1 MAAVLL
7 MASYTFIK
15 LRVDLKK
22 KEMRGEENNG
32 HLMSSLSSEKM
43 LIECTQLIMDQ
54 YFSPKNQMVF

>member
-1 MAAVLL
+1 
-7 MASYTFIK
+7 
-15 LRVDLKK
+15 
-22 KEMRGEENNG
+22 MRGEENNG